1 MLLEVNPR
9 PSGIVV
15 AALATGCP
23 LPGSAVAQLLGD
35 GFTMPVVDNN
45 VKVMLDGS
53 GFVVTNPG

>member
-9 PSGIVV
+9 PSGSVA
-15 AALATGCP
+15 AALAAGYP
-23 LPGSAVAQLLGD
+23 FMDAAVAQLLGD